1 MTLSKIITFG
11 FIVTEIDE
19 KPATNPESVA
29 KLFKSKKVGILVEG
43 IYPNGRKGYF
53 GFGL

>member
-1 MTLSKIITFG
+1 MKSGITDGFIITK
-11 FIVTEIDE
+11 ID
-19 KPATNPESVA
+19 KQAATNPVAVA